1 MTAKELFSSALVAQR
16 ELERL
21 KLQREKLLVLAGPA
35 TAQIKET
42 VSHGNL
48 PSSRVEICVESLDEL
63 DHLYIERTTSWMDL
77 IREAD
82 RIIMQIKKPRQR
94 EVLQLRYMCGLKWE
108 EIREKMEYSDVR
120 SVHKMHGWALAEADR
135 VIESHGRSMV

>member
-35 TAQIKET
+35 TAQIKDV

-63 DHLYIERTTSWMDL
+63 DQLYIERSTALMNL
-77 IREAD
+77 LREAD
-82 RIIMQIKKPRQR
+82 RVIMQIKKPRHR

-120 SVHKMHGWALAEADR
+120 SVHKMHGWALAEADK
-135 VIESHGRSMV
+135 VIDCHGDTMV